1 MKGNRLQTKTL
12 TNPDKAEFILYAAF
26 TALNVFSLIRSL
38 ILHNTLYI
46 LSSFAGMFLIYMP
59 RLAERVMKITISL
72 DLKCAYMALSV
83 GGPVL
88 GNVFKFYHIVPFW
101 DKYMHGL
108 SGYAFAALG
117 YCLPDLIEKK
127 EGGHSWQMKVAF
139 AFCFSLTI
147 GVFWEFVEFSVDR
160 LFHMAMQ
167 KDTIVHTI
175 SSVMLDPTNKNI
187 PITIDKITSVAVNG
201 QDLGFDGYLDIGLY
215 DTMEDLFVNFIGAL
229 TFSVFGYFYIKHRG
243 KGRIAKAFIP
253 TITETKKESDHEQ
266 PSETDME
273 DRDG

>member
-139 AFCFSLTI
+139 AFCFSLMI
-147 GVFWEFVEFSVDR
+147 AVMWEFFEYFLDL
-160 LFHMAMQ
+160 LFHMDMQ
-167 KDTIVHTI
+167 NDTVITDISSYMLGERTGEIGTI
-175 SSVMLDPTNKNI
+175 SD
-187 PITIDKITSVAVNG
+187 ITSVVINGEPLPVNG
-201 QDLGFDGYLDIGLY
+201 YIDIGLI
-215 DTMEDLFVNFIGAL
+215 DTMDDMITCSFGTLIYCLVVKFKPERRK
-229 TFSVFGYFYIKHRG
+229 FSGIWPKT
-243 KGRIAKAFIP
+243 AA
-253 TITETKKESDHEQ
+253 
-266 PSETDME
+266 
-273 DRDG
+273 